1 MLLRLLIILIVA
13 GGVVGGSA
21 YFAYELFWKSK
32 SLDKLEHEKI
42 EIQAELPPPP
52 HPGIAAFTAVAEIV
66 KAGNSQA
73 SREAL
78 EAFLGDYPDAPDIA
92 EVRRALGEL
101 NARAFF
107 SPLPGEGKTTY
118 TVVKGDAL
126 ARIANK
132 TNSGA
137 ELIYTVNQL
146 DTINLQ
152 IGQILQVPELDI
164 KVSVDRKNKTLT
176 VTSHGKFFR
185 EYPLLGATVPRLP
198 DDGTLEATVSEKI
211 ATVAGKRVSF
221 GEKTYP
227 ESERIV
233 QLAPGGAVLRTV
245 GADGDASAQGIFL
258 SSGDF
263 HEVFVLVNRGTPITI
278 Q

>member
-1 MLLRLLIILIVA
+1 MFLRFFIILIIA
-13 GGVVGGSA
+13 SAVVGGSA

-32 SLDKLEHEKI
+32 ALDKQEEK
-42 EIQAELPPPP
+42 EIATQAALPPPP
-52 HPGIAAFTAVAEIV
+52 HPGIAAFDAVVEIV

-78 EAFLGDYPDAPDIA
+78 ENFLAQYPDAPDIA

-101 NARAFF
+101 NARALF
-107 SPLPGEGKTTY
+107 SPMPGENKTSY

-126 ARIANK
+126 ARIATK
-132 TNSGA
+132 TKSGA
-137 ELIYTVNQL
+137 ELIYAVNQL
-146 DTINLQ
+146 TTINLQ
-152 IGQILQVPELDI
+152 IGQILQVPNLDI

-176 VTSHGKFFR
+176 VTNHGKFFR

-198 DDGTLEATVSEKI
+198 DDGRLEAAVSDK
-211 ATVAGKRVSF
+211 VASVEGKRVAF
-221 GEKTYP
+221 GDKTYA

-233 QLAPGGAVLRTV
+233 QLAPGGAVLRAV
-245 GADGDASAQGIFL
+245 GADGDTSTPGIIL
-258 SSGDF
+258 SPADLQ
-263 HEVFVLVNRGTPITI
+263 EVFVLVNRGTPIMI